1 MKFHCERMDSG
12 SLLIVEHDGRQFAHL
27 IRDEELRG
35 HFDKQFLFWM
45 AVLGLKYAAL
55 GLFKT
60 KNVIDDFLSDL
71 EAIR

>member
-1 MKFHCERMDSG
+1 MIFYCERMDSG

-35 HFDKQFLFWM
+35 HFDTVWLFWM
-45 AVLGLKYAAL
+45 AVLGLKYASL

-60 KNVIDDFLSDL
+60 KNVIDDLCAQL
-71 EAIR
+71 ERLP